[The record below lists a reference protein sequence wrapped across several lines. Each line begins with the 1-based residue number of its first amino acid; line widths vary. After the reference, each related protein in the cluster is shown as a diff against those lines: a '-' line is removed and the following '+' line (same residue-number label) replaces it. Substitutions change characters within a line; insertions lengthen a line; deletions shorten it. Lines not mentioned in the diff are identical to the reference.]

1 MCGVSQKNAEMKME
15 NEEEGEN
22 RIEYELRLDRAGS
35 NSYSRVQF
43 RKTRKNTHDQ
53 IELTSGC

>member
-35 NSYSRVQF
+35 NSYSPTEYSFEKREKYS
-43 RKTRKNTHDQ
+43 RSN
-53 IELTSGC
+53 

>member
-1 MCGVSQKNAEMKME
+1 MCGVSKKNAEMKME

-35 NSYSRVQF
+35 NSYSKSTVS
-43 RKTRKNTHDQ
+43 KNEKNTHDQ

>member
-22 RIEYELRLDRAGS
+22 RIESELRLDRAGS
-35 NSYSRVQF
+35 NSTLEYSFEKRE
-43 RKTRKNTHDQ
+43 K
-53 IELTSGC
+53 ILTIKLS

>member
-35 NSYSRVQF
+35 NSTLEYSFEKRE
-43 RKTRKNTHDQ
+43 K
-53 IELTSGC
+53 ILTIKLS

>member
-22 RIEYELRLDRAGS
+22 RIESELRLDRAGS
-35 NSYSRVQF
+35 NSYSLEYSFEKRE
-43 RKTRKNTHDQ
+43 K
-53 IELTSGC
+53 ILTIKLS